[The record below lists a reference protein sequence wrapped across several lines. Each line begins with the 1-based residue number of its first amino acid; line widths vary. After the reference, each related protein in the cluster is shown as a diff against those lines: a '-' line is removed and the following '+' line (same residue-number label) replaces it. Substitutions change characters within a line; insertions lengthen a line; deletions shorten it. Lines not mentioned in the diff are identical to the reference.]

1 VILLLVLVF
10 DPLAIVLVISGITLV
25 ERFPRP
31 SKTEINT
38 IYEET
43 KEDEMGVDED
53 EPSTQ
58 EDDISDKEDETISP
72 EPIVQDEVPTEKV
85 EIFTDKEGKEYTI
98 NEKGHR
104 EYLLDSQQYDL
115 NNNSKKILK
124 KDKQELVNKI
134 VAEMRSTGSWPGS
147 GHLQTEG
154 VIKKKIEDIFADD
167 ASLELKE
174 LISRADQ
181 TVLTQVYKE
190 MIKDTNDN

>member
-1 VILLLVLVF
+1 
-10 DPLAIVLVISGITLV
+10 
-25 ERFPRP
+25 
-31 SKTEINT
+31 
-38 IYEET
+38 
-43 KEDEMGVDED
+43 MGVDED

-115 NNNSKKILK
+115 NNNSKKTLK

-154 VIKKKIEDIFADD
+154 VIKKKIEDRLEIVETFFCEN
-167 ASLELKE
+167 SLLKE
-174 LISRADQ
+174 LITGNFYNANKD
-181 TVLTQVYKE
+181 
-190 MIKDTNDN
+190 IKYECLSLRSSIAAILSYEAIGC